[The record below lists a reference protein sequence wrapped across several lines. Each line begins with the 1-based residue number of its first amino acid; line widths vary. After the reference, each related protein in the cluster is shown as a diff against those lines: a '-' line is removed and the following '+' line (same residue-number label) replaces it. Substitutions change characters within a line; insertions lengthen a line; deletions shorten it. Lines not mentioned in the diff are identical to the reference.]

1 MVKKDDTYKNNPIVI
16 GETAEENTQIISQA
30 KQTDIWFHLANLP
43 SCHVIISC
51 DKKNP
56 VTKNMIIHCSQLV
69 KDNTKYKNYKMVTV
83 NYTPIKNVKKTNDP
97 GKVIIKGR
105 PSIIII

>member
-1 MVKKDDTYKNNPIVI
+1 MVKQDNTYPNNPIVI

-43 SCHVIISC
+43 SCHVIITC

-56 VTKNMIIHCSQLV
+56 ITKNMILYCAQLV
-69 KDNTKYKNYKMVTV
+69 KENTKYKNYKKVTV
-83 NYTPIKNVKKTNDP
+83 NYTPIKNVKKTSHP
-97 GKVIIKGR
+97 GKVIIKGK
-105 PSIIII
+105 SDQIQV